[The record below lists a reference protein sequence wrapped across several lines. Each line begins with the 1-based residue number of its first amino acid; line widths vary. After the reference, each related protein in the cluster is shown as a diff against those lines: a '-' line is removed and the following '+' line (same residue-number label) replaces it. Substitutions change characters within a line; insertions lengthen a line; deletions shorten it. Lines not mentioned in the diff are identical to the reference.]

1 MLTEIK
7 NAIRPAIVLLLLLT
21 AILGLAY
28 PLAMTGI
35 AQAIMPGQANGSLI
49 RDPGSGSGAGGD
61 RIVGSELIG
70 QNFAQA
76 RYFQPRPSAAGE
88 KGYDASASAPSNLAP
103 GSQDL
108 RDRIDATIAEKS
120 LTGVSVPPD
129 LVTTS
134 ASGLDPHIS
143 PESAFAQS
151 ARVAAARN
159 LPVARVRQVI
169 RDATETPLLG
179 FLGEPRVNV
188 LLINRQLDRISANPA
203 R

>member
-1 MLTEIK
+1 MLAEFK
-7 NAIRPAIVLLLLLT
+7 HAIRPAIVLLLLLT

-35 AQAIMPGQANGSLI
+35 AQVVMPAQANGSLI
-49 RDPGSGSGAGGD
+49 REGD
-61 RIVGSELIG
+61 HIVGSELIG
-70 QNFAQA
+70 QNFA
-76 RYFQPRPSAAGE
+76 RPEYFHPRSSAAGE
-88 KGYDASASAPSNLAP
+88 NGYDASASAASNLAP
-103 GSQDL
+103 GSKDL
-108 RDRIDATIAEKS
+108 RARIEASVREQG

-129 LVTTS
+129 LVTAS

-143 PESAFAQS
+143 PAAAFAQS
-151 ARVAAARN
+151 ARVAAARS
-159 LPVARVRQVI
+159 LPIARVQRVI

-188 LLINRQLDRISANPA
+188 LLINRQLDDISANSA

>member
-21 AILGLAY
+21 AILGIAY
-28 PLAMTGI
+28 PLTMTGI
-35 AQAIMPGQANGSLI
+35 AQLAMPGQANGSLI
-49 RDPGSGSGAGGD
+49 RDGD
-61 RIVGSELIG
+61 RIIGSELIG
-70 QNFAQA
+70 QSFA
-76 RYFQPRPSAAGE
+76 RPEYFHPRPSAAGE
-88 KGYDASASAPSNLAP
+88 NGYDASASAATNLAP
-103 GSQDL
+103 GSRDL
-108 RDRIDATIAEKS
+108 RDRIDTTIREQG

-143 PESAFAQS
+143 PEAAFAQS

-159 LPVARVRQVI
+159 LPVARVRQVV
-169 RDATETPLLG
+169 RDATEMPLLD

-188 LLINRQLDRISANPA
+188 LLINRQLDAISANPV

>member
-7 NAIRPAIVLLLLLT
+7 HAIRPAIVLLLLLT

-35 AQAIMPGQANGSLI
+35 AQVLMPAQANGGMI
-49 RDPGSGSGAGGD
+49 REGGH
-61 RIVGSELIG
+61 IVGSALIG
-70 QNFAQA
+70 QNFA
-76 RYFQPRPSAAGE
+76 RPEYFHPRPSAAG
-88 KGYDASASAPSNLAP
+88 KNGYDASASAASNLAP
-103 GSQDL
+103 GSKDL
-108 RDRIDATIAEKS
+108 RDRIKASMREQGLTDAP
-120 LTGVSVPPD
+120 VPSD
-129 LVTTS
+129 LVTAS

-143 PESAFAQS
+143 PEAAFAQS

-159 LPVARVRQVI
+159 LPAGRVRQAI
-169 RDATETPLLG
+169 RDATDMPLLG

-188 LLINRQLDRISANPA
+188 LLINRQLDDISANSA

>member
-1 MLTEIK
+1 MLTELK
-7 NAIRPAIVLLLLLT
+7 NAIRPAVVLLLVLT
-21 AILGLAY
+21 AILGVAY

-35 AQAIMPGQANGSLI
+35 AQVAMPDQANGSLI
-49 RDPGSGSGAGGD
+49 RENG
-61 RIVGSELIG
+61 RIIGSELIG

-76 RYFQPRPSAAGE
+76 RYFHPRPSAAGAN
-88 KGYDASASAPSNLAP
+88 GYDAGASAATNLAP
-103 GSQDL
+103 GSRDL
-108 RDRIDATIAEKS
+108 RDRIDTSIREQG

-143 PESAFAQS
+143 PEAAFVQV

-159 LPVARVRQVI
+159 LPEDRVRRLVRGAI
-169 RDATETPLLG
+169 EPPLLG

-188 LLINRQLDRISANPA
+188 LLINRQLDAIPA
-203 R
+203 TPFR

>member
-7 NAIRPAIVLLLLLT
+7 NAIRPTIVLLLVLT

-28 PLAMTGI
+28 PLVMTGI
-35 AQAIMPGQANGSLI
+35 AQLVMPDQANGSLI
-49 RDPGSGSGAGGD
+49 RNDD
-61 RIVGSELIG
+61 RIIGSELIG

-88 KGYDASASAPSNLAP
+88 NGYDASASAASNLAP
-103 GSQDL
+103 GSQEL
-108 RDRIDATIAEKS
+108 RDRIDASIAEKS

-143 PESAFAQS
+143 PEAAFSQTS
-151 ARVAAARN
+151 RVAAARS
-159 LPVARVRQVI
+159 LPIARVQQLV
-169 RDATETPLLG
+169 RDSTENPLLG

-188 LLINRQLDRISANPA
+188 LLINRQLDDISASRA

>member
-1 MLTEIK
+1 MFTELK

-21 AILGLAY
+21 VLLGIAY

-35 AQAIMPGQANGSLI
+35 AQVVMPAQANGSLI
-49 RDPGSGSGAGGD
+49 REGD
-61 RIVGSELIG
+61 RIIGSELIG

-88 KGYDASASAPSNLAP
+88 NGYDASASAASNLAP

-108 RDRIDATIAEKS
+108 RDRIDQNIRDKS
-120 LTGVSVPPD
+120 LTGGSVPPD

-143 PESAFAQS
+143 PEAAFTQV
-151 ARVAAARN
+151 ARIAAVRN
-159 LPVARVRQVI
+159 LPADRIGQMV
-169 RDATETPLLG
+169 RDATEMPLLG

-188 LLINRQLDRISANPA
+188 LLINRQLDKIAANPA
-203 R
+203 G

>member
-1 MLTEIK
+1 MLTELK

-21 AILGLAY
+21 VITGLAY

-35 AQAIMPGQANGSLI
+35 AQLVMPTQANGSLI
-49 RDPGSGSGAGGD
+49 REGN
-61 RIVGSELIG
+61 RVIGSELIG
-70 QNFAQA
+70 QNFAQD

-88 KGYDASASAPSNLAP
+88 NGYDASASAASNLAP
-103 GSQDL
+103 GSKDL
-108 RDRIDATIAEKS
+108 RDRVDASIAEKS

-143 PESAFAQS
+143 PEAAFSQS

-159 LPVARVRQVI
+159 LPVARVQQMI

-188 LLINRQLDRISANPA
+188 LLINRQLDEISANPA

>member
-35 AQAIMPGQANGSLI
+35 AQIAMPRQANGSLI
-49 RDPGSGSGAGGD
+49 VEDKRV
-61 RIVGSELIG
+61 IGSELIG

-76 RYFQPRPSAAGE
+76 RYFQPRPSSAGE
-88 KGYDASASAPSNLAP
+88 DGYDASASAASNLAP
-103 GSQDL
+103 GSKDL
-108 RDRIDATIAEKS
+108 RDRIEASIAEKG

-143 PESAFAQS
+143 PEAAVSQS

-159 LPVARVRQVI
+159 LPVARVQQVI

-188 LLINRQLDRISANPA
+188 LLINRQLDKIAANPPQ
-203 R
+203 

>member
-1 MLTEIK
+1 MLTEFK

-21 AILGLAY
+21 AITGLAY

-35 AQAIMPGQANGSLI
+35 AQVAMPAQANGSLI
-49 RDPGSGSGAGGD
+49 RQGE
-61 RIVGSELIG
+61 RIVGSALIG
-70 QNFAQA
+70 QNFADA
-76 RYFQPRPSAAGE
+76 RYFRPRPSAAGE
-88 KGYDASASAPSNLAP
+88 NGYDASASAASNLAP

-108 RDRIDATIAEKS
+108 RDRIATSVADS
-120 LTGVSVPPD
+120 GLTSNVPPD

-143 PESAFAQS
+143 PEAAFAQVR
-151 ARVAAARN
+151 RVAAARG
-159 LPVARVRQVI
+159 LPENAVRQAVE
-169 RDATETPLLG
+169 RQTETALLG

-188 LLINRQLDRISANPA
+188 LLLNRQLDRVPANPD